1 MSRGAALVTQAHIQ
15 RIIRAAK
22 AEGAGSVS
30 FLRDGSSVVSFSPSI
45 AAAKDID
52 PDSAPPAKLPVM

>member
-15 RIIRAAK
+15 RIIRAAR
-22 AEGAGSVS
+22 AEGAGCVT
-30 FLRDGSSVVSFSPSI
+30 FTRDGSSVVELNPATAAPSI
-45 AAAKDID
+45 E